1 MTSAQKTASIVAKS
15 RQPATAQDLDGYRMK
30 RTIDRIFREAAVERL
45 SSPEQLDQLV
55 GITRSFDWIAAT
67 ALLLGLL
74 VLIAWG
80 ILGRIPTR
88 VVGDGILLSSGGR
101 VVDAV
106 SGVAGR
112 LASLDVAVGDEVKF
126 DQVVARVDQ
135 TEIEQRLRQA
145 NEVLQ
150 ERQREYAELTAT
162 ITREIDTKLANFAAQ
177 EAGLNETIAVAEQ
190 RQSYL
195 TSEVAKLEP
204 AVSNGFVTRKY
215 VEDRRVELNS
225 AKLRIVDAQND
236 ILKLKAQRIDL
247 QSQRERDRMQSEFR
261 INDAKRLVEQLS
273 AELDRGSRVLSPAE
287 GRVVEVKVSAGSVL
301 TVGMPVIEIETSG
314 RTLEATIYMPP
325 DRGKDIRPGMVVHV
339 EPTMVVREEFG
350 AIIGQIVGISEFPV
364 TPQGMAADLHND
376 TLVKRFSQDGAPYA
390 AKVRLEPDSTTV
402 SGYRWSSG
410 KGPPLRLSSG
420 TLARAEV
427 TTREQPPIE
436 LVIPLLKRLSGVGA

>member
-1 MTSAQKTASIVAKS
+1 VKRSA
-15 RQPATAQDLDGYRMK
+15 DG
-30 RTIDRIFREAAVERL
+30 IFRDAAVERL

-55 GITRSFDWIAAT
+55 GITRPFDWMAAT

-74 VLIAWG
+74 VLIAWS

-88 VVGDGILLSSGGR
+88 VIGDGILLSSGGR

-112 LASLDVAVGDEVKF
+112 LASLDVAVGDEVRL
-126 DQVVARVDQ
+126 DQVVARVGQ

-145 NEVLQ
+145 NEVLR
-150 ERQREYAELTAT
+150 EHQREHAELTAT

-190 RQSYL
+190 RESYL
-195 TSEVAKLEP
+195 TGEVAKLEP

-236 ILKLKAQRIDL
+236 ILKLKAQRADL
-247 QSQRERDRMQSEFR
+247 QSQRERERMQSEFR

-273 AELDRGSRVLSPAE
+273 AELDRGSRILSPAE
-287 GRVVEVKVSAGSVL
+287 GRVVEVKVSGGSVL
-301 TVGMPVIEIETSG
+301 TIGTPVIEIETAG

-325 DRGKDIRPGMVVHV
+325 DRGKNIGPGMVVHV
-339 EPTMVVREEFG
+339 EPTMVVREEYG
-350 AIIGQIVGISEFPV
+350 AIIGKVVSISEFPV

-436 LVIPLLKRLSGVGA
+436 LVIPLLKRLSGVGG

>member
-1 MTSAQKTASIVAKS
+1 VKRSA
-15 RQPATAQDLDGYRMK
+15 DG
-30 RTIDRIFREAAVERL
+30 IFRDAAVERL

-55 GITRSFDWIAAT
+55 AITRPFDWVAAT
-67 ALLLGLL
+67 ALALGLV

-88 VVGDGILLSSGGR
+88 VIGDGILLSSGGR

-112 LASLDVAVGDEVKF
+112 LASLDVAVGDEVRF
-126 DQVVARVDQ
+126 DQVVARVGQ

-145 NEVLQ
+145 NEVLR

-190 RQSYL
+190 RESYL

-204 AVSNGFVTRKY
+204 AVSSGFVTRKY

-236 ILKLKAQRIDL
+236 ILKLKAQRVDL

-287 GRVVEVKVSAGSVL
+287 GRVVEVKVSEGSVL
-301 TVGMPVIEIETSG
+301 TIGTPVIEIETAG
-314 RTLEATIYMPP
+314 RTLEAVIYMPP
-325 DRGKDIRPGMVVHV
+325 DRGKNIRPGMVVHV
-339 EPTMVVREEFG
+339 EPNMVVREEFG

-390 AKVRLEPDSTTV
+390 AKVRLEPDATTV

-436 LVIPLLKRLSGVGA
+436 LVIPLLKRLSGVGG

>member
-1 MTSAQKTASIVAKS
+1 
-15 RQPATAQDLDGYRMK
+15 MK
-30 RTIDRIFREAAVERL
+30 RSADGIFRDAAVERL

-55 GITRSFDWIAAT
+55 GITRPFDWAAAT
-67 ALLLGLL
+67 ALLLGLV
-74 VLIAWG
+74 VLIAWS

-88 VVGDGILLSSGGR
+88 VIGDGILLSSGGS

-112 LASLDVAVGDEVKF
+112 LASIDVAVGDEVRL
-126 DQVVARVDQ
+126 DQVVARVGQ

-177 EAGLNETIAVAEQ
+177 EAGLNEAIEVAQQ
-190 RQSYL
+190 RETYL
-195 TSEVAKLEP
+195 TGEVAKLEP
-204 AVSNGFVTRKY
+204 AVSSGFVTRKT

-225 AKLRIVDAQND
+225 ARLRIVDAQND
-236 ILKLKAQRIDL
+236 ILKLKAQRLDL
-247 QSQRERDRMQSEFR
+247 QSQRERERMQSEFR

-273 AELDRGSRVLSPAE
+273 AELDRGSQIVSPAE

-301 TVGMPVIEIETSG
+301 TVGTPVIEIETAG

-325 DRGKDIRPGMVVHV
+325 DRGKNIRPGMVVHV
-339 EPTMVVREEFG
+339 EPTMVVREEYG

-364 TPQGMAADLHND
+364 TPQGMAAGLHND

-390 AKVRLEPDSTTV
+390 AKVRLDPDSTTV

-410 KGPPLRLSSG
+410 KGPSLRLSSG

-436 LVIPLLKRLSGVGA
+436 LVIPLLKRLSGVGG

>member
-1 MTSAQKTASIVAKS
+1 VKRSA
-15 RQPATAQDLDGYRMK
+15 DG
-30 RTIDRIFREAAVERL
+30 IFRDAAVERL

-55 GITRSFDWIAAT
+55 GITRPFDWVAAT
-67 ALLLGLL
+67 ALLLGLV
-74 VLIAWG
+74 VLIAWS

-88 VVGDGILLSSGGR
+88 LIGDGILLSSGGR

-112 LASLDVAVGDEVKF
+112 LASIDVAVGDEVRL
-126 DQVVARVDQ
+126 DQIVARVGQ
-135 TEIEQRLRQA
+135 TETEQRLRQA
-145 NEVLQ
+145 NEVLR

-162 ITREIDTKLANFAAQ
+162 MTREIDTKLANFAAQ
-177 EAGLNETIAVAEQ
+177 EAGLNEAITVAVQ
-190 RQSYL
+190 REAYL
-195 TSEVAKLEP
+195 TGEVAKLEP

-225 AKLRIVDAQND
+225 AKQRVVDAQND
-236 ILKLKAQRIDL
+236 ILKLKAQRLDL
-247 QSQRERDRMQSEFR
+247 QSQRERERMQSEFR

-273 AELDRGSRVLSPAE
+273 AELERGSRILSPAE
-287 GRVVEVKVSAGSVL
+287 GRVVEVKVSGGSVL
-301 TVGMPVIEIETSG
+301 TVGTPVIEIETAG

-325 DRGKDIRPGMVVHV
+325 DRGKNIKPGMVVHV

-390 AKVRLEPDSTTV
+390 AKVRLVPDSTTV

-410 KGPPLRLSSG
+410 KGPPLRMSSG

-436 LVIPLLKRLSGVGA
+436 LVIPLLKRLSGIGG

>member
-1 MTSAQKTASIVAKS
+1 
-15 RQPATAQDLDGYRMK
+15 MK
-30 RTIDRIFREAAVERL
+30 RSADGIFRDAAVERL

-55 GITRSFDWIAAT
+55 GITRPFDWAAAT
-67 ALLLGLL
+67 ALLLGLV
-74 VLIAWG
+74 VLIAWS

-88 VVGDGILLSSGGR
+88 VIGDGILLSSGGS

-112 LASLDVAVGDEVKF
+112 LASIDVAVGDEVRL
-126 DQVVARVDQ
+126 DQVVARVGQ

-177 EAGLNETIAVAEQ
+177 EAGLNEAIEVAQQ
-190 RQSYL
+190 RETYL
-195 TSEVAKLEP
+195 TGEVAKLEP
-204 AVSNGFVTRKY
+204 AVSSGFVTRKT

-225 AKLRIVDAQND
+225 ARLRIVDAQND
-236 ILKLKAQRIDL
+236 ILKLKAQRLDL
-247 QSQRERDRMQSEFR
+247 QSQRERERMQSEFR

-273 AELDRGSRVLSPAE
+273 AELDRGSRIVSPAE

-301 TVGMPVIEIETSG
+301 TVGTPVIEIETAG

-325 DRGKDIRPGMVVHV
+325 DRGKNIRPGMVVHV
-339 EPTMVVREEFG
+339 EPTMVVREEYG

-364 TPQGMAADLHND
+364 TPQGMAAGLHND

-390 AKVRLEPDSTTV
+390 AKVRLDPDSTTV

-410 KGPPLRLSSG
+410 KGPSLRLSSG

-436 LVIPLLKRLSGVGA
+436 LVIPLLKRLSGVGG

>member
-1 MTSAQKTASIVAKS
+1 VGHRVKRSA
-15 RQPATAQDLDGYRMK
+15 DG
-30 RTIDRIFREAAVERL
+30 IFRDAAVERL

-55 GITRSFDWIAAT
+55 GITRPFDWAAAT
-67 ALLLGLL
+67 ALLLGLV
-74 VLIAWG
+74 VLIAWSV
-80 ILGRIPTR
+80 IGRVPTR
-88 VVGDGILLSSGGR
+88 VIGDGILLSSGGR

-112 LASLDVAVGDEVKF
+112 LASLDVAVGDEVRL
-126 DQVVARVDQ
+126 DQVVARVGQ
-135 TEIEQRLRQA
+135 TETEQRLRQA
-145 NEVLQ
+145 NEVLR
-150 ERQREYAELTAT
+150 EREREHAELTAT

-177 EAGLNETIAVAEQ
+177 EVGLNEAIAVAEQ
-190 RQSYL
+190 RESYL
-195 TSEVAKLEP
+195 TGEVAKLEP
-204 AVSNGFVTRKY
+204 AVSNGFVTRKT

-236 ILKLKAQRIDL
+236 ILKLKAQRADL
-247 QSQRERDRMQSEFR
+247 QSQRERERMQSEFR

-273 AELDRGSRVLSPAE
+273 AELDRGSRILSPAE
-287 GRVVEVKVSAGSVL
+287 GRVVEVKVSGGSVL
-301 TVGMPVIEIETSG
+301 TVGTPVIEIETAG

-325 DRGKDIRPGMVVHV
+325 DRGKSIGPGMVVHV
-339 EPTMVVREEFG
+339 QPSTVVREEFG
-350 AIIGQIVGISEFPV
+350 SIIGKVVAISEFPV

-436 LVIPLLKRLSGVGA
+436 LVIPLLKRLSGVGG

>member
-1 MTSAQKTASIVAKS
+1 VKRSA
-15 RQPATAQDLDGYRMK
+15 DG
-30 RTIDRIFREAAVERL
+30 IFRDAAVERL

-55 GITRSFDWIAAT
+55 AITRPFDWVAAT
-67 ALLLGLL
+67 ALALGLV

-88 VVGDGILLSSGGR
+88 VIGDGILLSSGGR

-112 LASLDVAVGDEVKF
+112 LASLDVAVGDEVRF
-126 DQVVARVDQ
+126 DQVVARVGQ

-145 NEVLQ
+145 NEVLR

-190 RQSYL
+190 RESYL

-204 AVSNGFVTRKY
+204 AVSSGFVTRKY

-236 ILKLKAQRIDL
+236 ILKLKAQRVDL

-287 GRVVEVKVSAGSVL
+287 GRVVEVKVSEGSVL
-301 TVGMPVIEIETSG
+301 TIGTPVIEIETAG
-314 RTLEATIYMPP
+314 RTLEAVIYMPP
-325 DRGKDIRPGMVVHV
+325 DRGKNIRPGMVVHV
-339 EPTMVVREEFG
+339 EPNMVVREEFG

-436 LVIPLLKRLSGVGA
+436 LVIPLLKRLSGVGG

>member
-1 MTSAQKTASIVAKS
+1 MAGAGHRVKRSA
-15 RQPATAQDLDGYRMK
+15 DG
-30 RTIDRIFREAAVERL
+30 IFRDAAVERL

-55 GITRSFDWIAAT
+55 GITRPYDWAAAT
-67 ALLLGLL
+67 ALLLGLV
-74 VLIAWG
+74 VLIAWS

-88 VVGDGILLSSGGR
+88 LIGDGILLSSGGR

-112 LASLDVAVGDEVKF
+112 LASIDVAVGDEIRL
-126 DQVVARVDQ
+126 DQIVARVGQ
-135 TEIEQRLRQA
+135 TETEQRLRQA
-145 NEVLQ
+145 NEVLR
-150 ERQREYAELTAT
+150 ERQREDAELTAT

-177 EAGLNETIAVAEQ
+177 EAGLNEAITVAEQ
-190 RQSYL
+190 RESYL
-195 TSEVAKLEP
+195 TGEVAKLEP

-236 ILKLKAQRIDL
+236 ILKLKAQRLDL
-247 QSQRERDRMQSEFR
+247 QSQRERERMQSEFR

-273 AELDRGSRVLSPAE
+273 AELERGSRILSPAE
-287 GRVVEVKVSAGSVL
+287 GRVVEVKVSGGSVL
-301 TVGMPVIEIETSG
+301 TVGTPVIEIETAG

-325 DRGKDIRPGMVVHV
+325 DRGKNIRPGMVVHV

-350 AIIGQIVGISEFPV
+350 AIIGHIVGISEFPV

-436 LVIPLLKRLSGVGA
+436 LVIPLLKRLSGVGG

>member
-1 MTSAQKTASIVAKS
+1 VKRSA
-15 RQPATAQDLDGYRMK
+15 DG
-30 RTIDRIFREAAVERL
+30 IFRDAAVERL

-55 GITRSFDWIAAT
+55 GITRPFDWMAAT

-74 VLIAWG
+74 VLIAWS

-88 VVGDGILLSSGGR
+88 VIGDGILLSSGGR

-112 LASLDVAVGDEVKF
+112 LASLDVAVGDEVRL
-126 DQVVARVDQ
+126 DQVVARVGQ

-145 NEVLQ
+145 NEVLR
-150 ERQREYAELTAT
+150 EHQREHAELTAT

-190 RQSYL
+190 RESYL
-195 TSEVAKLEP
+195 TGEVAKLEP
-204 AVSNGFVTRKY
+204 AVSNGFVTRKT

-225 AKLRIVDAQND
+225 ARLRIVDAQND
-236 ILKLKAQRIDL
+236 ILKLKAQRADL
-247 QSQRERDRMQSEFR
+247 QSQRERERMQSEFR

-273 AELDRGSRVLSPAE
+273 AELDRGSRILSPAE
-287 GRVVEVKVSAGSVL
+287 GRVVEVKVSGGSVL
-301 TVGMPVIEIETSG
+301 TIGTPVIEIETAG

-325 DRGKDIRPGMVVHV
+325 DRGKNIGPGMVVHV
-339 EPTMVVREEFG
+339 EPTMVVREEYG
-350 AIIGQIVGISEFPV
+350 AIIGKVVSISEFPV

-436 LVIPLLKRLSGVGA
+436 LVIPLLKRLSGVGG

>member
-1 MTSAQKTASIVAKS
+1 VGHRVKRSA
-15 RQPATAQDLDGYRMK
+15 DG
-30 RTIDRIFREAAVERL
+30 IFRDAAVERL

-55 GITRSFDWIAAT
+55 GITRPYDWAAAT
-67 ALLLGLL
+67 ALLLGLV
-74 VLIAWG
+74 VLIAWSV
-80 ILGRIPTR
+80 IGRVPTR
-88 VVGDGILLSSGGR
+88 VIGDGILLSSGGR

-112 LASLDVAVGDEVKF
+112 LASLDVAVGDEVRL
-126 DQVVARVDQ
+126 DQVVARVGQ
-135 TEIEQRLRQA
+135 TETEQRLRQA
-145 NEVLQ
+145 NEVLR
-150 ERQREYAELTAT
+150 EREREHAELTAT

-177 EAGLNETIAVAEQ
+177 EVGLNEAIAVAEQ
-190 RQSYL
+190 RESYL
-195 TSEVAKLEP
+195 TGEVAKLEP
-204 AVSNGFVTRKY
+204 AVSNGFVTRKT

-236 ILKLKAQRIDL
+236 ILKLKAQRADL
-247 QSQRERDRMQSEFR
+247 QSQRERERMQSEFR

-273 AELDRGSRVLSPAE
+273 AELDRGSRILSPAE
-287 GRVVEVKVSAGSVL
+287 GRVVEVKVSGGSVL
-301 TVGMPVIEIETSG
+301 TVGTPVIEIETAG

-325 DRGKDIRPGMVVHV
+325 DRGKNIGPGMVVHV
-339 EPTMVVREEFG
+339 QPSTVVREEFG
-350 AIIGQIVGISEFPV
+350 SIIGKVVAISEFPV

-436 LVIPLLKRLSGVGA
+436 LVIPLLKRLSGVGG